1 MPNALRTTRQGF
13 IVAQAFLAQGKSV
26 KQAVHGGDTVSISP
40 NSFLNTRLLG
50 VDTPEVSF
58 SLPSETTFPSIG
70 GERWAG
76 FLDDPFAPGLP
87 AFDPR
92 LPDALRAHLLGAV
105 GSGCAPTTFVHAKA
119 AEAELQD
126 LIQADVD
133 DSGGSVAELG
143 LFLAFAHDVID
154 RYGRLLAFVHRD
166 DPVAQPR
173 PYNEHLLAGGVALPY
188 FIWPNVA
195 PFIREADVPEPG
207 VPIGGAHLDAARNAV
222 ATARTAGHLRAAR
235 SVAIAAVRTPLSRAC
250 YHRHQPSSVGPRPM
264 GH

>member
-1 MPNALRTTRQGF
+1 VPVPSLIAEVLNDHLKRYGLAGDVDALVFSAERSGRLNAANWHKRAW
-13 IVAQAFLAQGKSV
+13 VQARHA
-26 KQAVHGGDTVSISP
+26 A
-40 NSFLNTRLLG
+40 
-50 VDTPEVSF
+50 
-58 SLPSETTFPSIG
+58 
-70 GERWAG
+70 
-76 FLDDPFAPGLP
+76 GLP
-87 AFDPR
+87 T
-92 LPDALRAHLLGAV
+92 LRFH
-105 GSGCAPTTFVHAKA
+105 
-119 AEAELQD
+119 
-126 LIQADVD
+126 DVD